1 MRIEQI
7 ELVDVVVPARAGAVN
22 SRDLD
27 KPLHKMASGVDAAWT
42 RQFDEFSKT
51 IVIASTDD
59 GTVGYGE
66 SLRDPDPDIMA
77 AMASR
82 FIGTDPRGLAW
93 QQLPIARTR
102 EYDAFELLV
111 IDLLGKAA
119 GVPASTI
126 LGGRLR
132 DTVHVGAWSG
142 HRTPTDAAEIAAEAV
157 SAGATT
163 LKLKCELEDDIV
175 GVAEAVRRR
184 CGDAINLI
192 FDPNERLHELR
203 HATRIVQGLERVGNV
218 LCLEDPL
225 PRWDLGAY
233 RELRARTSVP
243 IAVHVALGYGLHG
256 QRISDVTR
264 CIGERAADV
273 FNLSAGI
280 CDFLRMAHIADGAQ
294 LPYWHGSEIDLGIM
308 EAGAVHAAAAT
319 ANATLPSDIF
329 GGRIRESDLLVEPLE
344 LIGAHVRVPSG
355 HGLGVDVDPA
365 LLAQYAVSRV
375 SISDQAAA

>member
-7 ELVDVVVPARAGAVN
+7 ELVDVIVPARAGAVN
-22 SRDLD
+22 SPSLD
-27 KPLHKMASGVDAAWT
+27 KPLHKMASGIDPAWT
-42 RQFDEFSKT
+42 RQFDEFAKT
-51 IVIASTDD
+51 IVIATTED

-66 SLRDPDPDIMA
+66 SLRDPDPDVMT

-82 FIGTDPRGLAW
+82 LIGVEPRRLAW
-93 QQLPIARTR
+93 QQLPMARTR

-126 LGGRLR
+126 LGGALR
-132 DTVHVGAWSG
+132 ESVHVGAWSG
-142 HRTPTDAAEIAAEAV
+142 HRTAADAAEIAAEAV
-157 SAGATT
+157 GAGAST
-163 LKLKCELEDDIV
+163 LKLKCELEDDVV
-175 GVAEAVRRR
+175 GIADAVRRR
-184 CGDAINLI
+184 CGDEITLI
-192 FDPNERLHELR
+192 FDPNERFHELR
-203 HATRIVQGLERVGNV
+203 HATRIARGLERIGNV

-233 RELRARTSVP
+233 RELRSRTSVP
-243 IAVHVALGYGLHG
+243 VAVHVALGYGTHG

-264 CIGERAADV
+264 SITERAADV

-280 CDFLRMAHIADGAQ
+280 AHFLRMAHIADGAQ

-308 EAGAVHAAAAT
+308 EAGMVHATAAT

-329 GGRIRESDLLVEPLE
+329 GRRIRETDLLVAPLE
-344 LIGAHVRVPSG
+344 LSGTHVRVPTG
-355 HGLGVDVDPA
+355 PGLGVDVDLA
-365 LLAQYAVSRV
+365 LLARYEVSRTV
-375 SISDQAAA
+375 ITEAAA